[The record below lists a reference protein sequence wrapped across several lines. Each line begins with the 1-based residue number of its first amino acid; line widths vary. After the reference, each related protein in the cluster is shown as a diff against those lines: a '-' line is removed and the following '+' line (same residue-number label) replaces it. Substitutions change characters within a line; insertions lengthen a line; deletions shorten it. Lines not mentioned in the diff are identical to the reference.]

1 MHRIYND
8 LDYNNYLILSD
19 RYRYDFLKIDYGNTV
34 LNEVVFMFRTKI
46 LETVEDTGS
55 ILIDVVKEENINAIK
70 VAEHANSFIHF
81 LEDTNFTGN
90 RYKIHDSI
98 ELVKYDNEICSSICI
113 NCKNQRLYHTV
124 TKELREFSE
133 VRYLLFHEYD
143 YESIYNISNLVL
155 APVFAKQLDFLW
167 YKERYE
173 DSKKKNPL
181 DSRELKEDDTWEV
194 IKNKME
200 EKRKYW
206 NDRYKQAIFTLSK
219 ESLEFHYLPL
229 RDKK

>member
-46 LETVEDTGS
+46 FETVEDTGS

-113 NCKNQRLYHTV
+113 NCKNQRLYHTI

-155 APVFAKQLDFLW
+155 APVFAKQLDLLW

-173 DSKKKNPL
+173 ESKGKYFL
-181 DSRELKEDDTWEV
+181 DPRGLNEKDTWEV
-194 IKNKME
+194 IKSKME
-200 EKRKYW
+200 KDRKYW
-206 NDRYKQAIFTLSK
+206 RDKYNEALVTFSK
-219 ESLEFHYLPL
+219 EHLEFTYLPL
-229 RDKK
+229 RDME

>member
-8 LDYNNYLILSD
+8 LDYNNHLNLSD
-19 RYRYDFLKIDYGNTV
+19 RYRYDFLKVDYGNTV
-34 LNEVVFMFRTKI
+34 LNEVVFMFRTKV
-46 LETVEDTGS
+46 LVTEEDEGS
-55 ILIDVVKEENINAIK
+55 ILIDIVKEENINAIK

-98 ELVKYDNEICSSICI
+98 ELVKYDNEVCSSICI
-113 NCKNQRLYHTV
+113 NCKNQRLYHTI
-124 TKELREFSE
+124 TKEMREFSE

-173 DSKKKNPL
+173 ESKKKNFL
-181 DSRELKEDDTWEV
+181 DSRELNEEDTWEA
-194 IKNKME
+194 IKIKME

-206 NDRYKQAIFTLSK
+206 HDRYKQAIVALSK
-219 ESLEFHYLPL
+219 EDLEFNYLPL
-229 RDKK
+229 RNTK